1 MPGPFDRNGFGGAM
15 SQNLYDSQR
24 FYPNTYSTG
33 GSFGGEPEGFSTGGS
48 FGGEPEPA
56 EGLTPGNGTKA
67 ISKPKDALA
76 AYLKARKKGSMG
88 GGAPAVPLPQPRPA
102 AIDAAPPMPNPY
114 GGQTYSDATGS
125 YNIPQGNEGAPMQMI
140 GGPGP
145 SSFMNA
151 GMGVQNFM
159 GNMGKAMTGGG
170 QPMQLPLPGS
180 GVPAPQQGLMNA
192 PATMGGL
199 AQQGSPIAML
209 AKLFGG

>member
-33 GSFGGEPEGFSTGGS
+33 GSFGGEGFSTGGS

-76 AYLKARKKGSMG
+76 AYLQARKKGGMG
-88 GGAPAVPLPQPRPA
+88 GGRPQQVPMPQPRPQGLGVPPP
-102 AIDAAPPMPNPY
+102 APPNPY
-114 GGQTYSDATGS
+114 GGHTYQDPSGGS
-125 YNIPQGNEGAPMQMI
+125 YNIPQGNDGAPMQMI

-159 GNMGKAMTGGG
+159 GNMGKAMQSPMGG
-170 QPMQLPLPGS
+170 QPMQLPQ
-180 GVPAPQQGLMNA
+180 PAA

>member
-1 MPGPFDRNGFGGAM
+1 M
-15 SQNLYDSQR
+15 SQNLYDPTKM
-24 FYPNTYSTG
+24 YPRDTYSTG

-88 GGAPAVPLPQPRPA
+88 GGAPAVPMPQPRPQGLGVPPP
-102 AIDAAPPMPNPY
+102 APPNPY
-114 GGQTYSDATGS
+114 GGHTYSDATGS
-125 YNIPQGNEGAPMQMI
+125 YNIPQGNDGAPMQMI

-145 SSFMNA
+145 SSFPNA

-159 GNMGKAMTGGG
+159 GNMGKAMTG
-170 QPMQLPLPGS
+170 QPMQLPM
-180 GVPAPQQGLMNA
+180 PQQGLQNA
-192 PATMGGL
+192 PATLGGL
-199 AQQGSPIAML
+199 AGQGSPIAML